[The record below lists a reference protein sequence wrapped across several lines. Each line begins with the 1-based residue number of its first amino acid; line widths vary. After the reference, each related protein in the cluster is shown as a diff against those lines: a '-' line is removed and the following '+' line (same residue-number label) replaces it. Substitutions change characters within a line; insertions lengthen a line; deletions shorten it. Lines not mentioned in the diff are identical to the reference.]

1 MENENIVIDTNVMLS
16 SALNDGAAKEVF
28 DTAIDNYNLLQ
39 SRETFSELESVIWR
53 EKFDKYLSEEIRN
66 KILDNIRSNSD
77 FIEVTHSTDACRDPK
92 DNKFLELAVSGEA
105 KYIISGD
112 KDLLDIKEY
121 QGIEI
126 LSPKQFLERQVE
138 KKLTQENI
146 QQAEPKQPESEK
158 ALTWY
163 EVTQK
168 RAALHTPAE
177 NKQRAPQQAPAQ
189 PEQERQPSPKQAPA
203 PAAAPTPSPKPAPPP
218 QPARPLADAE
228 PAAHQTPEESLWERI
243 QQRQTQQAESQ
254 HQSQGRGRSPM
265 GDLLSS
271 HFNRKSK
278 R

>member
-1 MENENIVIDTNVMLS
+1 MQERKIDDVQDLAAEIANHAFEKHRLEFQNTNIGPEIKIET
-16 SALNDGAAKEVF
+16 KEDF
-28 DTAIDNYNLLQ
+28 EKHILAT
-39 SRETFSELESVIWR
+39 LESSETKCFKVEDGF
-53 EKFDKYLSEEIRN
+53 EKGTCYFYNQETN
-66 KILDNIRSNSD
+66 T
-77 FIEVTHSTDACRDPK
+77 FIVVPGEKNLEPTCFRPK
-92 DNKFLELAVSGEA
+92 DFERKLDAKIEKTTREQGSEPELKNGIHELLPELKNEA
-105 KYIISGD
+105 QLKH
-112 KDLLDIKEY
+112 K
-121 QGIEI
+121 
-126 LSPKQFLERQVE
+126 P
-138 KKLTQENI
+138 
-146 QQAEPKQPESEK
+146 EK

-163 EVTQK
+163 EVMQK

-203 PAAAPTPSPKPAPPP
+203 PAAAPTPSPKPAPTP